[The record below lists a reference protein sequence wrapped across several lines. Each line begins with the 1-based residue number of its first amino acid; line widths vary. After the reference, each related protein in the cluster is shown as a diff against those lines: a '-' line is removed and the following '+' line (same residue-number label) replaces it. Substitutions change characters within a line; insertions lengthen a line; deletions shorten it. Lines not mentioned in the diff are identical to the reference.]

1 MERSMRFEYFEYK
14 GFAYDPWE
22 ETDDDRCMIYH
33 YVIESKTKRMVGCVP
48 ISAYSKLTS
57 EAFEAWI
64 DCDMPSRDQIGKIL
78 GKTMSFPP
86 TNDDIISCQI
96 EKLLLGEIDE

>member
-1 MERSMRFEYFEYK
+1 MRFEYFEHK

-22 ETDDDRCMIYH
+22 ESDDDRWAIYH
-33 YVIESKTKRMVGCVP
+33 CVIEIKTKKIVGCVP
-48 ISAYSKLTS
+48 ISAYIDLTK

-64 DCDMPSRDQIGKIL
+64 DCGMPSRDEIGKIL

-86 TNDDIISCQI
+86 TNDDIINCQI
-96 EKLLLGEIDE
+96 EKLLLGEVDE